1 MTIGVG
7 TRMTCVHFV
16 VSLLFSDMTAI
27 YVFTKSVFT
36 FLGYICMLF

>member
-16 VSLLFSDMTAI
+16 VSLLHAYYWFAQDT
-27 YVFTKSVFT
+27 V
-36 FLGYICMLF
+36 GYY

>member
-16 VSLLFSDMTAI
+16 VSLLHAYTSLLRILWDT
-27 YVFTKSVFT
+27 TS
-36 FLGYICMLF
+36 ICNV